1 MARTVQD
8 AKIGTREA
16 RSRLPGRR
24 KPNWRGIQPGLQ
36 IGYRKPRG
44 RKGKPA
50 GAGAWVMRRW
60 ILEVH
65 GYRERV
71 VGVADDFADADG
83 TLVLNFAQ
91 AQAKVLELAQ
101 RPAGASEAGPLTV
114 GTALELHFKHLEGQ
128 GQSTVNQR
136 GHASAHILPVLG
148 NELVAELAV
157 RQLQNFLHALARKPL
172 RVRSASGQGQATRAV
187 GTDPEDLRRRRS
199 SANRMWNTLRAALN
213 YTWRQGLVP
222 SDSAWRRVSAF
233 KNVEQARIRYLTIAE
248 SKRLI
253 NGADAEFRPLLVA
266 ALSTGARY
274 GELCRLKVRDF
285 NPDAGTVAIWVTK
298 AGKPR
303 HVVLTQE
310 GVEFFSSQCAG
321 RDSSAL
327 ILPRSDGSAWG
338 RSHQH
343 LKIVAACQ
351 RAKIEPPITFHGL
364 RHTWASL
371 SVMAGMALVVVARNL
386 GHASI
391 KMVEKHY
398 GHLAPSYIRDEIR
411 ERAPTFGLVETSNVR
426 PLR

>member
-1 MARTVQD
+1 MARTVAD
-8 AKIGTREA
+8 SKIGTREA
-16 RSRLPGRR
+16 RSKLPARR
-24 KPNWRGIQPGLQ
+24 KPYWRQIQQGLA
-36 IGYRKPRG
+36 IGYRRPRG
-44 RKGKPA
+44 RRGKPG

-60 ILEVH
+60 IPEVH
-65 GYRERV
+65 GYREKV
-71 VGVADDFADADG
+71 VGVANDFADADG

-101 RPAGASEAGPLTV
+101 RPAGVEAGPLTV
-114 GTALELHFKHLEGQ
+114 GAALELHFKHLEGQ

-136 GHASAHILPVLG
+136 SHASAHIIPELG
-148 NELVAELAV
+148 NELVAEV
-157 RQLQNFLHALARKPL
+157 STRQLQNFMHALARKPL

-199 SANRMWNTLRAALN
+199 SANRMWNTARAALN
-213 YTWRQGLVP
+213 FVWQQGLVP
-222 SDSAWRRVSAF
+222 SDAAWRRVAAF
-233 KNVEQARIRYLTIAE
+233 KNVEQARIRHLTIAE

-253 NGADAEFRPLLVA
+253 NGADAEFRPLLIA

-285 NPDAGTVAIWVTK
+285 NPDAGTVAIWVSK
-298 AGKPR
+298 SGKPR

-310 GVEFFSSQCAG
+310 GVEFFSSRCAG

-343 LKIVAACQ
+343 SKIAAACQ

-411 ERAPTFGLVETSNVR
+411 QRAPTFGLEKKSNVR